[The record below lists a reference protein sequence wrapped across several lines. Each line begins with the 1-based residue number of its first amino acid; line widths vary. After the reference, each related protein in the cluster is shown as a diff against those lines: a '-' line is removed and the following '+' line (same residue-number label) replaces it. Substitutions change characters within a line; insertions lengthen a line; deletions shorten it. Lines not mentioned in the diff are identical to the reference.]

1 MDLIQVMCSWGFPLD
16 GSDPRNL
23 VKDYLDRKRVRVERF
38 QDNLPGHEFAIH
50 FKKRHPELTER
61 FAGNIKRSGAKINQ
75 ETVNEYFKNLESVL
89 EGIPPDCVFDYDET
103 NLSDDPGRKKCL
115 MLQGTKYLERI
126 LNNSKS
132 CSSLMFCGSST
143 GQILPIYVAYKV
155 LNVYQGW
162 IERGPPNARYACSK
176 SSWFDN
182 DTFEDW
188 FIKGFPTVAKTKEV
202 TALIGDNLSSH
213 FSVDVL

>member
-1 MDLIQVMCSWGFPLD
+1 
-16 GSDPRNL
+16 
-23 VKDYLDRKRVRVERF
+23 
-38 QDNLPGHEFAIH
+38 
-50 FKKRHPELTER
+50 
-61 FAGNIKRSGAKINQ
+61 
-75 ETVNEYFKNLESVL
+75 
-89 EGIPPDCVFDYDET
+89 
-103 NLSDDPGRKKCL
+103 
-115 MLQGTKYLERI
+115 
-126 LNNSKS
+126 
-132 CSSLMFCGSST
+132 MFCGSST
-143 GQILPIYVAYKV
+143 GQILPIYVVYKA